1 MILLNLRFLFMKFSR
16 GDFLKAS
23 TVIGSAGAKAYIH
36 FPGRFIRKVNI
47 HDFVLSGFFQ
57 NSQVFLNLKRF
68 QLGVSLLFRNRN

>member
-1 MILLNLRFLFMKFSR
+1 MILVNLRFLFMKSSR

-23 TVIGSAGAKAYIH
+23 AVIGSAGAKAYIH
-36 FPGRFIRKVNI
+36 FPGRFIPKNV

-57 NSQVFLNLKRF
+57 NSQVFLNLERF

>member
-1 MILLNLRFLFMKFSR
+1 MILVNFRFLFMKSSR

-23 TVIGSAGAKAYIH
+23 AVIGSAGAEAYIH

-68 QLGVSLLFRNRN
+68 QLGVSLLFRNGN